1 MNKFFKVSAQFFL
14 LVLFFSSV
22 LVSSACTRRNNNR
35 LNDYLTEL
43 RSDIFEGSSENY
55 HIKAAYGFKESPF
68 ANDGI
73 IGNRVYSLSFLLV
86 DKEPDDVG
94 RKIVFTFNEE
104 EYRLDLKLNP
114 LTDSIT
120 AVTEINDFNV
130 KSFSIKIIAASET
143 EEITLYSVVPDSAI
157 GHERALEILVEKQ
170 SALIDVYKND
180 SGVFIGEISERIIVK
195 KDKPYWYIGL
205 LNGKGGTKALL
216 IDGLNGEILAV
227 REII

>member
-1 MNKFFKVSAQFFL
+1 MNKFFKVFLPLFL
-14 LVLFFSSV
+14 LFFIISTLLAV
-22 LVSSACTRRNNNR
+22 AACNRRDNNR
-35 LNDYLTEL
+35 LCDYLTEL

-73 IGNRVYSLSFLLV
+73 IGNKVYSLSFLLV
-86 DKEPDDVG
+86 DKEPDDVS
-94 RKIVFTFNEE
+94 RKIVFTFNDE

-120 AVTEINDFNV
+120 AATEIEGFNV
-130 KSFSIKIIAASET
+130 KSFSVKIIAASET
-143 EEITLYSVVPDSAI
+143 EEITLDSIVSKSAI
-157 GHERALEILVEKQ
+157 GKERALEILAEKQ
-170 SALIDVYKND
+170 SALIDAYKNEN
-180 SGVFIGEISERIIVK
+180 GVFIGEISERIIVK
-195 KDKPYWYIGL
+195 NDKPYWYIGL

>member
-1 MNKFFKVSAQFFL
+1 MNKFIKVFLPIFL
-14 LVLFFSSV
+14 LIIVFSFV
-22 LVSSACTRRNNNR
+22 FTLSACKHRNNNK
-35 LNDYLTEL
+35 LSDYLTEL

-55 HIKAAYGFKESPF
+55 HVKAAYGFKETPF

-73 IGNRVYSLSFLLV
+73 IGARVYSLSFLLV
-86 DKEPDDVG
+86 DKEPDDVS

-130 KSFSIKIIAASET
+130 KRFSIKIITASET
-143 EEITLYSVVPDSAI
+143 EEISLDSIVPKSTIESD
-157 GHERALEILVEKQ
+157 RALEILVEKQ
-170 SALIDVYKND
+170 SSLIDVYKND
-180 SGVFIGEISERIIVK
+180 SGVFTGEISERIIVK
-195 KDKPYWYIGL
+195 NDKPYWYIGL

-216 IDGLNGEILAV
+216 VDGLNGEILAV